1 MLRIFKNALLIAVPY
16 SIISALLFF
25 TVTLN
30 WAAVND
36 GETQT
41 TYYGFEAVQFLIK
54 SYGVINY
61 FLGLAPQFLFF
72 FITIF
77 LALLTQSYIFY
88 RKP

>member
-1 MLRIFKNALLIAVPY
+1 MLRIFKNALLIAAPY
-16 SIISALLFF
+16 SIISALLVF

-36 GETQT
+36 GDTQT
-41 TYYGFEAVQFLIK
+41 TYYGLEAVQFLIK

-61 FLGLAPQFLFF
+61 LLGLAPQFLFF